1 MHTSTGLLDLLRFAA
16 VLVVAVTAVSV
27 GRFAAG
33 RTGQPL
39 VIGELVAGMSI
50 GPIALWLL
58 GAHRFHAELN
68 DTVLTAVKLFA
79 EAGLVLFLVGLSYQM
94 RHRSH
99 RPSTRA
105 VTWVTLG
112 ALLPALLVGTL
123 FALWIVHSGS
133 PQVRGTASTTA
144 FVLLVAVTLSI
155 TAVPVLARVLAD
167 RRMTDTPVGRTALN
181 SSIVIDSVAWLLLTL
196 AVGIRHGRPEAI
208 LRSGGVLLTAAL
220 MSFLVRRLL
229 GTPGCVRLAARAPA
243 AAVIAVGTFAI
254 VMAVTVEHSGM
265 TAILGAVLAGFAIPA
280 SEPWADAVGEV
291 LTGGERL
298 IPIYFVVSGITVLTK
313 GFATASASLICL
325 AILAGLAGKIAG
337 GYTGAR
343 LGGLDTVDSLRVGV
357 LMNTRGLTELLVLQV
372 GYNAGVLTAPL
383 YLALVVMAL
392 VTTLLAGPLLQLID
406 GYDSRART
414 PASALGVLEPGE
426 HTP

>member
-1 MHTSTGLLDLLRFAA
+1 
-16 VLVVAVTAVSV
+16 
-27 GRFAAG
+27 
-33 RTGQPL
+33 
-39 VIGELVAGMSI
+39 
-50 GPIALWLL
+50 
-58 GAHRFHAELN
+58 
-68 DTVLTAVKLFA
+68 
-79 EAGLVLFLVGLSYQM
+79 
-94 RHRSH
+94 
-99 RPSTRA
+99 
-105 VTWVTLG
+105 
-112 ALLPALLVGTL
+112 
-123 FALWIVHSGS
+123 
-133 PQVRGTASTTA
+133 
-144 FVLLVAVTLSI
+144 
-155 TAVPVLARVLAD
+155 
-167 RRMTDTPVGRTALN
+167 
-181 SSIVIDSVAWLLLTL
+181 
-196 AVGIRHGRPEAI
+196 
-208 LRSGGVLLTAAL
+208 
-220 MSFLVRRLL
+220 
-229 GTPGCVRLAARAPA
+229 
-243 AAVIAVGTFAI
+243 
-254 VMAVTVEHSGM
+254 MAVTVEHSGM

-414 PASALGVLEPGE
+414 PASAPGVLEPGE